1 MTEEQKKNYER
12 YWREV
17 EYRRELHKKH
27 PDLAELFTMRNYISS
42 LQDEFQE
49 ALDENPDDNMIYD
62 KWRDDIEDD
71 VEMLGKVYHH
81 LDKEVKELF
90 AKYGEEEHD

>member
-12 YWREV
+12 YWREI
-17 EYRRELHKKH
+17 EYRRELHKRH
-27 PDLAELFTMRNYISS
+27 PDLAELFTMRSYISA

-49 ALDENPDDNMIYD
+49 VLDEHPEDNMIHG